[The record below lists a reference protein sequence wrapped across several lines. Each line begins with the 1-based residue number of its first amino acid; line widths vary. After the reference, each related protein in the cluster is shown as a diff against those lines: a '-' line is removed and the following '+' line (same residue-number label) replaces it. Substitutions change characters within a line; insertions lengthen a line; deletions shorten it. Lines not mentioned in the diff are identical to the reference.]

1 MQSAGGIFSKPIPGF
16 GGYHVTRDGRVV
28 SLSTGKALILTPT
41 QNGDL
46 TVGLTKGGKQ
56 HRRSVKVLVAEA
68 FVEGKDHLFDTPIL
82 LNGIKDDLRAEN
94 IMWRP
99 RWFAWRYSHQFL
111 DYFDWYFNH
120 EVVEIHTDEVYEDI
134 LHASVFNGILCDD
147 VLLSIHNDHRIFP
160 TGQMYQYT

>member
-1 MQSAGGIFSKPIPGF
+1 MQSTGGTYSKPIPEF

-56 HRRSVKVLVAEA
+56 YRRSVKVLVAEA
-68 FVEGKDHLFDTPIL
+68 FVEGKNHLFDTPIL
-82 LNGIKDDLRAEN
+82 LNGIRDDLRAEN

-99 RWFAWRYSHQFL
+99 RWFAWRYSHQFV
-111 DYFDWYFNH
+111 DYQDWYFGR
-120 EVVEIHTDEVYEDI
+120 EVKEMYSEDI
-134 LHASVFNGILCDD
+134 YDHVYHASTYNGILCND
-147 VLLSIHNDHRIFP
+147 VLLSIHNEHRTFP
-160 TGQMYQYT
+160 TGQIYQYA